1 MERNKDFLLENIDIV
16 LTKVMD
22 AIPYFSYI
30 IDSKGNILYI
40 NKKGKMILN
49 NINEK
54 WYVNIFDYIKEK
66 KVYFMNNERV
76 TKDNFPVLKTLRE
89 KKEVKECILIVEE
102 WKNGTAYLKLSST
115 PLEEKGKFIGSLISL
130 IDVTEEYISRKNI
143 ERDKEKLLD
152 ISNELKNKCSLIEVL
167 RKKELKH
174 IKYLRDIINN
184 VSEGVIV
191 FDSRGNLSLYNK
203 SLREI
208 LDIQTNEINIPEKIL
223 YKYKIYRID
232 ECGESE
238 REIKSVN
245 INFRKS
251 VINNILKLVNK
262 KDNTIKYIQYSQIP
276 VMGKKNKIEYTIG
289 TIKDI
294 TNLKKHQIKLEG
306 GVNFIKNVVDYLEV
320 PIAVLEYPSLTYSL
334 VNKKYE
340 EVVGKFYNRQLH
352 NILINKHILEIFTE
366 EEFKEQLYILNNVI
380 EKEQSGYTFPPKKL
394 IDDMGEERFYKFKYI
409 YHKNPKNIER
419 IYIHGAD
426 ITEELKNNMELKKIT
441 KLKDEFFTVVS
452 HELRTPL
459 TIIYSSLQLAYDI
472 YNKEIT
478 PNIDKILKRI
488 NQNEARLLKLINNIL
503 DISKAEA
510 GFLTLDNS
518 KFDIVHETENMVN
531 SVISYA
537 DMKNIKLIFDTSEE
551 EAEVILDKEKYERI
565 LLNLLSNAIKFTP
578 KNKSIYVKLVIY
590 KDNFK
595 LIVQDEGIGIPEDK
609 IYAIFD
615 RFIQINSSLS
625 RCAEGTG
632 IGLALVKKI
641 VECMHGK
648 IRVYSNIEKGT
659 IFEVY
664 LKRSLKDC
672 NKINKNTVIQNDI
685 KSKINIE
692 FSDIN

>member
-49 NINEK
+49 DINEK

-89 KKEVKECILIVEE
+89 KKEVKECLLIVEE
-102 WKNGTAYLKLSST
+102 WKNETAYLKLSST

-262 KDNTIKYIQYSQIP
+262 KDNSIKYIQYGQIP

-537 DMKNIKLIFDTSEE
+537 DMKNINLIFDTSEE